1 MIVTEPKVEERAAE
15 PSSSL
20 TKLPTIEV
28 KQEKA
33 PEKVPEKTEVEVA
46 IQKLYDVKQ

>member
-1 MIVTEPKVEERAAE
+1 
-15 PSSSL
+15 
-20 TKLPTIEV
+20 LPTIEV

-33 PEKVPEKTEVEVA
+33 PVPEKVPEKTEMEVA